1 MDFYVIGDENMVLG
15 LGLVGIPGEVV
26 SSEEDTLRVINE
38 SMKKQIKIILI
49 SDRLLE
55 PVRYKVEE
63 IILKRDF
70 PLLLEI
76 PDRQGPVKGKKSIRD
91 LLKSSLGFNI

>member
-55 PVRYKVEE
+55 PVRDKVEE

>member
-15 LGLVGIPGEVV
+15 LGLMGIPGETV
-26 SSEEDTLRVINE
+26 SGEENTLKAISEA
-38 SMKKQIKIILI
+38 MKKQIKIILI

-55 PVRYKVEE
+55 PVRSQVEE

-76 PDRQGPVKGKKSIRD
+76 PDRQGPVKGKKSIKD
-91 LLKSSLGFNI
+91 ILKSSLGFNI